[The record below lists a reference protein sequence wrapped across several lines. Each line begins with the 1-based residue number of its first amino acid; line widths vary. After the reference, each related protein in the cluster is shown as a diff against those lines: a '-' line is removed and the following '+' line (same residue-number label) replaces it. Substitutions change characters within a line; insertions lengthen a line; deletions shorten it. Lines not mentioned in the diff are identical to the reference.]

1 MQIWLEYRRKWMKTF
16 KDIKYELYEKI
27 DNLLNNGGKIIIN
40 VTNKEGTICY
50 NSFLIESTIDRYHSY
65 SYPKI
70 TNAKYSDTIT
80 PVYWGKE
87 YGNTGEEI
95 RDYWLRHLESHF
107 QKIIGYDVEDVY
119 YSFGDD
125 VEYKGESYNKSKSD
139 VTLKRLEKESKRF
152 AFCEQ

>member
-1 MQIWLEYRRKWMKTF
+1 MKIF
-16 KDIKYELYEKI
+16 EEIKYELYEKI
-27 DNLLNNGGKIIIN
+27 DNLLKNGGKIIIN
-40 VTNKEGTICY
+40 VTNKEGTICH
-50 NSFLIESTIDRYHSY
+50 NSFLIESTIDKYHSY

-70 TNAKYSDTIT
+70 TNAKYSDTVT

-87 YGNTGEEI
+87 YGNTGEET

-107 QKIIGYDVEDVY
+107 QNVIGYDVEDLY

-139 VTLKRLEKESKRF
+139 VTLKKLEKESKCF
-152 AFCEQ
+152 AFSEQQLK